1 MTPPM
6 TCPECDGRDWTRGVD
21 VDGTEIEEQC
31 GTCHGVGT
39 IGPEEWADWC
49 ADEFL
54 AARADR

>member
-1 MTPPM
+1 M

-54 AARADR
+54 AARAAR

>member
-1 MTPPM
+1 MV
-6 TCPECDGRDWTRGVD
+6 CPECDGRDRTPVVD
-21 VDGTEIEEQC
+21 VDGSDTEVAC
-31 GTCHGVGT
+31 GTCHGSGE